1 LETPQ
6 RATSSTVRFKEAGF
20 IAKSINGNNHS
31 NGTIVANVKP
41 VATSEELVSLPIE
54 EIYSRLKTT
63 QQGLS
68 SEQVVE
74 RLETYG
80 RNELAREHKHSA
92 IKEFLAHFKSPLVII
107 LIIAGTISGVFG
119 EIANTAIILTII
131 FVSVILD
138 YYQES
143 KAEKAAQ
150 LLKQKVTTTA
160 TVLRDNVKQEI
171 KLPEIVPGDLI
182 FLSAGDI
189 TPADARVISAKDLF
203 VNQSALTGESFP
215 VEKTLAPVKGKTG
228 SIVDWTNY
236 CFMGTSIVS
245 GSATAIVVK
254 TGSATEYGKIAKK
267 LIEKAPETQ
276 FERGIRNFGFLI
288 MQVTFLLVMFVF
300 LIISLRNPTTS
311 GVVEALLFA
320 VALAVGLTPE
330 LLPMIITINLSRG
343 AMAMSKKGVIVK
355 RLSSIEN
362 FGSMNVLCTDKT
374 GTLTENRIKLVLN
387 VDLEGQEDPKV
398 LLYSFLNSNF
408 QTGLKSPLDE
418 AILKHKEIETAQY
431 TKIDEVPFDFI
442 RRRVSVVVERE
453 GQRFFIAKGAPEEIL
468 RVCSYFELRTNV
480 FDLTEENRL
489 KIEQKYHDYSA
500 EGLRVLGIA
509 YKRLREE
516 KAVYS
521 INDEKDMVFLGFV
534 AFLDPPKE
542 TAKQSLQLLGKAGIE
557 LKVLTGD
564 NELVTRKVCE
574 ELGFEIKGI
583 ALGSDIANMSD
594 EALTAIVEEA
604 NVFCRVNPIQ
614 KDRIITLLKSN
625 GHVVGYM
632 GDGINDAPSLKTSD
646 VGVSVDNAVD
656 VAKESADI
664 ILLKN
669 DLTVLAE
676 GVFEGRK
683 TFGNTM
689 KYVMLGVSSNF
700 GNMFSVA
707 GAAIF
712 LTFLPMLPVQILL
725 NNLLYDVSQSTIT
738 TDKVDEEYVE
748 RPKRWDIAYIRRFMI
763 SLGPVSS
770 LFDFLTFFSMLF
782 VIIPII
788 PAVTLLA
795 NPTYSQQ
802 LFQTAWFIESL
813 CSQVL
818 VVFVIRTRR
827 TPFWKSKPSKY
838 LVLSSIVIIAF
849 ALIVPFTHLGELFR
863 FVAPPPL
870 FFVALAILLVSYLL
884 LAEAVKVW
892 FYKRNAYRLEQVLV
906 PKRAIYVTR
915 TAKLMQDMIAAISLR
930 VEEEFTV
937 ESFTEDLNSA
947 LSYPINSTQMARNLQ
962 YLRRSNLISV
972 DWRKRTIKREGALK
986 EYVKKSVV
994 ASPAWARTGEEWRKI
1009 NLILLN
1015 KHGAVNPEYQ
1025 DILPKQ

>member
-1 LETPQ
+1 MANQL
-6 RATSSTVRFKEAGF
+6 
-20 IAKSINGNNHS
+20 HS
-31 NGTIVANVKP
+31 GKNPENSP
-41 VATSEELVSLPIE
+41 VATVQSTLMSEDMVTLPIE
-54 EIYSRLKTT
+54 ELIARLKTSPH
-63 QQGLS
+63 GLS
-68 SEQVVE
+68 LEQAAE
-74 RLETYG
+74 RLEFYG

-107 LIIAGTISGVFG
+107 LLIAGVITGLFG
-119 EIANTAIILTII
+119 EVANTVIILTII

-182 FLSAGDI
+182 YLSAGDI
-189 TPADARVISAKDLF
+189 TPADARVINAKDLF

-215 VEKTLAPVKGKTG
+215 VEKTTATLKAKSG
-228 SIVDWTNY
+228 SIVDWINY

-254 TGSATEYGKIAKK
+254 TGGATEYGKIAKK
-267 LIEKAPETQ
+267 LIEKAPETE
-276 FERGIRNFGFLI
+276 FEHGIKSFGFLI

-300 LIISLRNPTTS
+300 LIISVRNPTTD
-311 GVVEALLFA
+311 GVVQALLFA

-355 RLSSIEN
+355 RLSAIEN

-374 GTLTENRIKLVLN
+374 GTLTENRIKLILN
-387 VDLEGQEDPKV
+387 VNMEGTEDEKV
-398 LLYSFLNSNF
+398 FLYSFLNSNF
-408 QTGLKSPLDE
+408 QTGLRSPLDE
-418 AILKHKEIETAQY
+418 AILKHKEIDTSKYQ
-431 TKIDEVPFDFI
+431 KIDEVPFDFI
-442 RRRVSVVVERE
+442 RRRVSVVVERS

-468 RVCSYFELRTNV
+468 KACSYFELSRIIS
-480 FDLTEENRL
+480 DLNEESRK

-509 YKRLREE
+509 YKRLKED
-516 KAVYS
+516 KAIYS
-521 INDEKDMVFLGFV
+521 INDENEMVFLGFV

-542 TAKQSLQLLGKAGIE
+542 TAKQSIQLLGKAGIE
-557 LKVLTGD
+557 LKIVTGD

-574 ELGFEIKGI
+574 ELGFEVKGVAI
-583 ALGSDIANMSD
+583 GNDIANISD

-614 KDRIITLLKSN
+614 KDRIITLLKKN

-632 GDGINDAPSLKTSD
+632 GDGINDSPSLKTSD
-646 VGVSVDNAVD
+646 VGISVDNAVD

-664 ILLKN
+664 ILLRN

-676 GVFEGRK
+676 GVLEGRK

-689 KYVMLGVSSNF
+689 KYIQLGVSSNF

-707 GAAIF
+707 GASIF
-712 LTFLPMLPVQILL
+712 LPPGFLPMLPVQILL
-725 NNLLYDVSQSTIT
+725 NNLLYDLSQSTIT
-738 TDKVDEEYVE
+738 TDRVDEEYVE
-748 RPKRWDIAYIRRFMI
+748 RPKRWDIAFIRRFMV

-770 LFDFLTFFSMLF
+770 LFDFLTFFTMLF
-782 VIIPII
+782 VFIPLV
-788 PAVTLLA
+788 PLA
-795 NPTYSQQ
+795 LISASQQ
-802 LFQTAWFIESL
+802 HLFQTAWFIESL

-838 LVLSSIVIIAF
+838 LLLSSIAIVAF
-849 ALIVPFTHLGELFR
+849 SVIVPYTPLGALFS
-863 FVAPPPL
+863 FVPPPPL
-870 FFVALAILLVSYLL
+870 FYVALGILLVSYLML
-884 LAEAVKVW
+884 TEAVKIW
-892 FYKRNAYRLEQVLV
+892 FYKRNAYRIEQVLV
-906 PKRAIYVTR
+906 PKRAFYVTR
-915 TAKLMQDMIAAISLR
+915 TAKLMQDMIAIISLR
-930 VEEEFTV
+930 AEEEFTI
-937 ESFTEDLNSA
+937 ESLTDDLNSA
-947 LSYPINSTQMARNLQ
+947 ITYPINSNQMARNLQ
-962 YLRRSNLISV
+962 YLRRSGLISV
-972 DWRKRTIKREGALK
+972 DWSKRTIKREKALH
-986 EYVKKSVV
+986 EYVKNSIVNS
-994 ASPAWARTGEEWRKI
+994 ALWPSINEDWQKI
-1009 NLILLN
+1009 NFIIQN
-1015 KHGAVNPEYQ
+1015 KHGIVNSEYHNL
-1025 DILPKQ
+1025 LPKQ